1 MNCFCK
7 IDIGKSGDWGIY
19 RATTWKWRQI
29 RKQFLYLR
37 KVELVV
43 IEIITAKV
51 SVTFETT
58 GESVICFCKIDIWK
72 SRCWRIYRA
81 TTRKWHRIW
90 MWFEGSVKVFGVQI
104 EILASVFD
112 WISKQ
117 KLNLL
122 LFLWDSY
129 RRKLG
134 LMDLPGHDGK
144 VTSDI
149 NFILSPYYRSF
160 RADRDVLC

>member
-1 MNCFCK
+1 MGGNRDYYSH
-7 IDIGKSGDWGIY
+7 I
-19 RATTWKWRQI
+19 
-29 RKQFLYLR
+29 
-37 KVELVV
+37 
-43 IEIITAKV
+43 

-58 GESVICFCKIDIWK
+58 GESVICFCKIDIGK

-81 TTRKWHRIW
+81 TTRKWHQIW

-104 EILASVFD
+104 EIIASVFD

-117 KLNLL
+117 KLNLS

-160 RADRDVLC
+160 RADRDVLYESLLNSRLLWAKTWNNEYESEYESVSWISV